1 MRAKHRKQAK
11 QAFFVGLVCAVALL
25 CVAMLSGCALTSA
38 HADSAIGAQPM
49 EATHTSDRTAG
60 VALGTNCSNY
70 VDTNNDGICD
80 NCRGAYQSKS
90 ARDGSGNNG
99 VCGNCGSNSGCGG
112 YIDANNDGVCDN
124 YDGARGN
131 GGAYCDGTR
140 HNENAKNGVQG
151 SGLQNGAG
159 FQHRAHHG
167 NGHE

>member
-1 MRAKHRKQAK
+1 
-11 QAFFVGLVCAVALL
+11 
-25 CVAMLSGCALTSA
+25 
-38 HADSAIGAQPM
+38 M

-80 NCRGAYQSKS
+80 NCRGAHQSKS

-112 YIDANNDGVCDN
+112 YIDANNDGACDN
-124 YDGARGN
+124 YDGACGN

-140 HNENAKNGVQG
+140 HNENAKMVFKVVACRMVQG
-151 SGLQNGAG
+151 FSTEAPSRKWPRIANS
-159 FQHRAHHG
+159 
-167 NGHE
+167 E